1 MYKTKKTSKAEIKR
15 FYLPFVIWI
24 IRCVVGFFLLSLA
37 FTHKKSEL
45 TFSRRL
51 FYLFAMLL
59 FSEFAE
65 STFLLLLF
73 CLISFYQKTTSI
85 RLLRNVQCIG
95 LSIHAERTLIIGKQL
110 QPYQNIVIYFN
121 THCELLSLQQY
132 FGNDDNTTKEKTAQ
146 HSKIKN
152 RQIRNVGTHFFIIRR
167 SCYRIF
173 FRSLHCVNSRFH
185 CSKESAEKK
194 RCERMKKG
202 SHTAFNTPRI
212 SNGNGLA

>member
-1 MYKTKKTSKAEIKR
+1 MFIETTTKIS
-15 FYLPFVIWI
+15 IWPTNSVAAA
-24 IRCVVGFFLLSLA
+24 IRNVQDEKKHQKLKLNDFIYPSSFGLFAVLSVFFLLSLA

-45 TFSRRL
+45 TFPDDS

-59 FSEFAE
+59 FAEFAE

-110 QPYQNIVIYFN
+110 QPYQNIAIYFN

-132 FGNDDNTTKEKTAQ
+132 FGNDDNTTNEKTAQ

-152 RQIRNVGTHFFIIRR
+152 RQIRNVGTHFF
-167 SCYRIF
+167 SFGEVVTEF
-173 FRSLHCVNSRFH
+173 FSFAPLC
-185 CSKESAEKK
+185 
-194 RCERMKKG
+194 
-202 SHTAFNTPRI
+202 
-212 SNGNGLA
+212 